1 MFSQPETSANRI
13 FSTSEPIQS
22 HRPSVRVNLQKYE
35 KKIHDNTRHE
45 AFNILSDKK
54 RKDPVL
60 RHPTIGVLARK
71 KVLKS
76 STLSHNDRSA
86 AGGRPSFLLRGEG
99 DSVTAWR
106 PSLVKNVGHLYE
118 DNTVVAGKASKD
130 IIYQHAARDSAQYFG
145 IKTNKFSAISRG
157 DKRNIITDDRYENQY
172 KQKRKYERKD
182 SLAPDLLES
191 EESHLKKSM
200 TSPRK
205 SKKVDLNLPF
215 QNNVSPVNTSCR
227 VIHTGMGS
235 DGKSQKF

>member
-1 MFSQPETSANRI
+1 MFSQSETSTSRI
-13 FSTSEPIQS
+13 FSTSEPEQT
-22 HRPSVRVNLQKYE
+22 HRSSVRVNLQKYE
-35 KKIHDNTRHE
+35 KKIHDNSRHE
-45 AFNILSDKK
+45 AFNVLSDKK
-54 RKDPVL
+54 RTDLVL
-60 RHPTIGVLARK
+60 RHPTIGVLAKK
-71 KVLKS
+71 KVLKT
-76 STLSHNDRSA
+76 STLSHSDSSA

-106 PSLVKNVGHLYE
+106 PSLVKNVGHIYD

-130 IIYQHAARDSAQYFG
+130 IVYQHAARDSAQYFG

-172 KQKRKYERKD
+172 KQKRKYERRD
-182 SLAPDLLES
+182 SLTSDLLES
-191 EESHLKKSM
+191 EESHSKGSM

-227 VIHTGMGS
+227 VIHTNMG
-235 DGKSQKF
+235 DGKY